1 MLCKFSSVR
10 NPSWSQCYDKES
22 LKPKRADISAAASAG
37 CVTQQIMHKFPKIK
51 KLKTKKKKKKNHIKK
66 IIKKQQVGSFP
77 SKSTSSQEAYVP
89 PSTSGSAAG
98 SRRLPSPQPWP
109 LGSCPSRGFRGK
121 RGQRQPHG
129 LGERSSTS
137 GEAARRRFTPQK
149 CAMC

>member
-22 LKPKRADISAAASAG
+22 LKPKRADRSAAASAG

-51 KLKTKKKKKKNHIKK
+51 KLKTKKKKNHTKK
-66 IIKKQQVGSFP
+66 IIKKQRVGFFP
-77 SKSTSSQEAYVP
+77 SKSISRQEAYVP

-98 SRRLPSPQPWP
+98 SRRLPSPQPRP
-109 LGSCPSRGFRGK
+109 LGSCPSRGARGK
-121 RGQRQPHG
+121 RGQCWPHG
-129 LGERSSTS
+129 LGERSSTL
-137 GEAARRRFTPQK
+137 GGLARSCFTPQK